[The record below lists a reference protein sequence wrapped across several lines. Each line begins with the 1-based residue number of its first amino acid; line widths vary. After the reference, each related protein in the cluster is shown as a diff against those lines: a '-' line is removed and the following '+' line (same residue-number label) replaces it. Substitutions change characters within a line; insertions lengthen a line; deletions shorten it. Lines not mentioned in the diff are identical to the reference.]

1 MTKIVDFALSKA
13 RTTLALALLVIV
25 AGSIAR
31 SSLGV
36 AADPNIQ
43 LPLVSVSVFLDG
55 ASPEDASRLIARP
68 LETRLRSVPGVKEL
82 SSSARLSYAR
92 IVAEFEVGY
101 SIDTALR
108 DIKQAVEEVKFEL
121 PREAEDPQIREYSFA
136 MFPVMNLSLI
146 GSASLRQK
154 VFIARE
160 FQDRLESISEVLA
173 ADLEG
178 VPQEVLVGII
188 DKSKMETYGITLN
201 QLYNAISRN
210 NLIIPGGAQD
220 TGSGK
225 FNIEVPGIFETA
237 EDVYNIPIKVTRDA
251 VVTLSDIGEIKR
263 TFKDYSSFAKVNGE
277 DAITLEI
284 RIRVG
289 ANAIDAKTEILK
301 VVADFQE
308 TLPPNLS
315 IVKTNDE
322 TVWAEM
328 MISELEGNIITAI
341 FLVMVLVIASMG
353 VRVGMLVGLSI
364 PFCFLLTFIILKVVG
379 IEFNFLVMMGLLL
392 GLGMLIDGSIVV
404 TEYADRKISEGL
416 NRLEV

>member
-1 MTKIVDFALSKA
+1 
-13 RTTLALALLVIV
+13 LLLLLDH
-25 AGSIAR
+25 IAR

-160 FQDRLESISEVLA
+160 FKINWSLSAKYLQQILRESSRSSCWNHRQIQNGNLWNH
-173 ADLEG
+173 
-178 VPQEVLVGII
+178 P
-188 DKSKMETYGITLN
+188 KSTL
-201 QLYNAISRN
+201 
-210 NLIIPGGAQD
+210 
-220 TGSGK
+220 
-225 FNIEVPGIFETA
+225 
-237 EDVYNIPIKVTRDA
+237 
-251 VVTLSDIGEIKR
+251 
-263 TFKDYSSFAKVNGE
+263 
-277 DAITLEI
+277 
-284 RIRVG
+284 
-289 ANAIDAKTEILK
+289 
-301 VVADFQE
+301 
-308 TLPPNLS
+308 
-315 IVKTNDE
+315 
-322 TVWAEM
+322 
-328 MISELEGNIITAI
+328 
-341 FLVMVLVIASMG
+341 
-353 VRVGMLVGLSI
+353 
-364 PFCFLLTFIILKVVG
+364 
-379 IEFNFLVMMGLLL
+379 
-392 GLGMLIDGSIVV
+392 
-404 TEYADRKISEGL
+404 
-416 NRLEV
+416 

>member
-1 MTKIVDFALSKA
+1 MIKIVDFALSKA
-13 RTTLALALLVIV
+13 RTTLALALLVII
-25 AGSIAR
+25 AGSVAR

-108 DIKQAVEEVKFEL
+108 DIKQAVEEIKFEL

-154 VFIARE
+154 VYIARE
-160 FQDRLESISEVLA
+160 LQDKLESISEVLA

-188 DKSKMETYGITLN
+188 DKS
-201 QLYNAISRN
+201 
-210 NLIIPGGAQD
+210 
-220 TGSGK
+220 
-225 FNIEVPGIFETA
+225 
-237 EDVYNIPIKVTRDA
+237 
-251 VVTLSDIGEIKR
+251 IG
-263 TFKDYSSFAKVNGE
+263 
-277 DAITLEI
+277 
-284 RIRVG
+284 
-289 ANAIDAKTEILK
+289 
-301 VVADFQE
+301 
-308 TLPPNLS
+308 PN
-315 IVKTNDE
+315 
-322 TVWAEM
+322 
-328 MISELEGNIITAI
+328 
-341 FLVMVLVIASMG
+341 
-353 VRVGMLVGLSI
+353 
-364 PFCFLLTFIILKVVG
+364 FC
-379 IEFNFLVMMGLLL
+379 
-392 GLGMLIDGSIVV
+392 
-404 TEYADRKISEGL
+404 
-416 NRLEV
+416 